1 MVFETFKITVAINQL
16 NSQNFQPYCISEMQ
30 TLWGEPEQ
38 VVTEKKNGY
47 HFNTLNG
54 TELLTRGDNLPSNHG
69 NHHLGHHMSTMESW
83 IFVVSCLQRYPPPY
97 QSK

>member
-38 VVTEKKNGY
+38 VVTEKKNDY
-47 HFNTLNG
+47 HFNMLNS
-54 TELLTRGDNLPSNHG
+54 TELLTRGDN
-69 NHHLGHHMSTMESW
+69 
-83 IFVVSCLQRYPPPY
+83 
-97 QSK
+97 

>member
-38 VVTEKKNGY
+38 VVTKKEWLSFL
-47 HFNTLNG
+47 HV
-54 TELLTRGDNLPSNHG
+54 EQWCDA
-69 NHHLGHHMSTMESW
+69 
-83 IFVVSCLQRYPPPY
+83 
-97 QSK
+97 